1 VSDRFHYFN
10 KGVFS
15 LKIRSIKA
23 KILLS
28 ILPLFIVSMIVLTTI
43 SYYSS
48 IKLLNIEIHDKMES
62 QLMGQATQIQ
72 KSLDKHSKIAE
83 TLAKAAEAS
92 YDVLAKEDYSELL
105 TRVISTNKET
115 FGAGIWFEPFKHKE
129 SEKYFGPYAYKENGT
144 PLYTDDYSNETY
156 DYHQF
161 DWYKIGTNTKN
172 SIEWSDAYKDEVTK
186 VTMITTTAPFYDKD
200 KKFLGVTTADINLT
214 TIQEMIK
221 NVKVGKNGRAF
232 LVDKNGLYI
241 ADKDEKKNMSVKINE
256 ETNNSLAALGKTL
269 LSNKTGESSFE
280 DESGSQRV
288 YYTEIPGVSF
298 KLAISIPEEELN
310 APIKSL
316 MTKLAIV
323 IFVSLL
329 IVIIS
334 VMIFAGY
341 LTNSINGVKNF
352 AMAIADGDL
361 TQQIKVKSLDE
372 LGDMAKYL
380 NKMTSSMQ
388 DIVKAVIGQS
398 REVAVAS
405 EDLSANVQEMAA
417 KLDII
422 NDSMRNIDTGIQ
434 ELSSTTE
441 EISASIEE
449 VDASI
454 DVLSSKSEDG
464 SRISFEIKNRAQDI
478 EKKSRESNH
487 KANLIYSE
495 KQKSILSAMEEGKV
509 VEKVKEMAEII
520 DSIAAQT
527 NLLALNAAI
536 EAARAGEQGRGFAVV
551 ADEVR
556 KLAEQS
562 TVAVTDIKN
571 TIEKVQSA
579 FNNLSNNSQQLL
591 QFIDGTVKGDYDSLV
606 KVGEQYGSDAKFV
619 NTMSDEIAAMSE
631 EITATVSQVTEAIQN
646 IAGTT
651 QTSASSSSE
660 IRSSIEETTDAMQ
673 KVAEN
678 IQDQARL
685 AQKLSELVQ
694 RFKVD

>member
-1 VSDRFHYFN
+1 MF
-10 KGVFS
+10 
-15 LKIRSIKA
+15 
-23 KILLS
+23 
-28 ILPLFIVSMIVLTTI
+28 VLTTI

-48 IKLLNIEIHDKMES
+48 IKLLNIEIQDKMES
-62 QLMGQATQIQ
+62 KLMGQATQIQ

-83 TLAKAAEAS
+83 NLAKAAEAS
-92 YDVLAKEDYSELL
+92 YDALAKEDYSELL
-105 TRVISTNKET
+105 TSVISTNKET
-115 FGAGIWFEPFKHKE
+115 FGAGIWFEPFKHKA

-156 DYHQF
+156 DYHHF

-200 KKFLGVTTADINLT
+200 KKFLGVTTADIDLA

-256 ETNNSLAALGKTL
+256 ETNSSLAALGKTL
-269 LSNKTGESSFE
+269 LSNKTGASSFE
-280 DESGSQRV
+280 DENGIERV
-288 YYTEIPGVSF
+288 YYTEIPGVGF

-310 APIKSL
+310 EPIKSL

-323 IFVSLL
+323 IFISLL

-334 VMIFAGY
+334 VMLFARY
-341 LTNSINGVKNF
+341 LANSINGVKNF

-361 TQQIKVKSLDE
+361 TQQIKVKSSDE

-422 NDSMRNIDTGIQ
+422 NDSMRNIDNGIQ

-441 EISASIEE
+441 ELTASIEE
-449 VDASI
+449 VDSSI
-454 DVLSSKSEDG
+454 DVLTSKSEDG
-464 SRISFEIKNRAQDI
+464 SRLSFEIKNRAQDI
-478 EKKSRESNH
+478 EDKSRESNH
-487 KANLIYSE
+487 TANLIYRE
-495 KQKSILSAMEEGKV
+495 KQKSILDAMEEGKV

-571 TIEKVQSA
+571 TIEKVQGA
-579 FNNLSNNSQQLL
+579 FNNLSSNSQQLL
-591 QFIDGTVKGDYDSLV
+591 QFIDGTVKGDYDSFV
-606 KVGEQYGSDAKFV
+606 KVGEQYGSDANFV
-619 NTMSDEIAAMSE
+619 NTMSEEIAAMSE
-631 EITATVSQVTEAIQN
+631 EITATVSQVTSAIQN

-651 QTSASSSSE
+651 QTSAGSSSE
-660 IRSSIEETTDAMQ
+660 IRNSIEETTDAMQ
-673 KVAEN
+673 KIAEN
-678 IQDQARL
+678 IQDQAQL